1 MEGQKGQHDV
11 LNTTLDELEKS
22 LEEVYDSNRLLR
34 DTLGDCNDFIQTNLL
49 TGPHL
54 RPHASTA
61 TSASSMRPHSV
72 APVHMR
78 PHSMAPATVRPHSV
92 TPASTAHHVNY
103 RPHSVMAQ
111 RGRCPLFFVFIYAYD
126 KLYQHIIHYVSKYI
140 LDVYSFIVLYLF
152 LFLG

>member
-54 RPHASTA
+54 RPHTSTA

-111 RGRCPLFFVFIYAYD
+111 RGRCYLLSISFS
-126 KLYQHIIHYVSKYI
+126 L
-140 LDVYSFIVLYLF
+140 LDVFYFFPYPV
-152 LFLG
+152 

>member
-54 RPHASTA
+54 RPHTSTA
-61 TSASSMRPHSV
+61 TTVSSMRPHSV

-111 RGRCPLFFVFIYAYD
+111 RGRCYLLSIS
-126 KLYQHIIHYVSKYI
+126 LSL
-140 LDVYSFIVLYLF
+140 LDVFYFFPYPV
-152 LFLG
+152 